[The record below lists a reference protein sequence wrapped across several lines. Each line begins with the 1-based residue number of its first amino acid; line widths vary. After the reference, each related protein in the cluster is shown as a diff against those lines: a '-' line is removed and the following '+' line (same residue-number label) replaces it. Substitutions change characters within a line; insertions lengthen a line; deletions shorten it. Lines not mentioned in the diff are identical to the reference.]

1 MQAHYIAKRAHYKIG
16 AAIAATALVVGAG
29 LAAAPAVTNDAGNSL
44 RKHYSVTQVERP
56 DGNSLSSAD
65 GNSL

>member
-1 MQAHYIAKRAHYKIG
+1 MSNYIAKRAHYKIG
-16 AAIAATALVVGAG
+16 AAIAATALVAGAG

-44 RKHYSVTQVERP
+44 KRQARVKVELP